1 MLSILMQLARIERE
15 FLIQRVKSGL
25 NHAKSMG
32 KVLGRPKNSVMDQQ
46 DFLKKYKNLSAD
58 LQNGLSVRKA
68 AKIHEVSLNTVLKVR
83 KALNLS
89 A

>member
-25 NHAKSMG
+25 NHAKAKG

-46 DFLKKYKNLSAD
+46 VFLKSIRIF
-58 LQNGLSVRKA
+58 LQICK
-68 AKIHEVSLNTVLKVR
+68 TVCQYEKQLGSSFFEYR
-83 KALNLS
+83 TESSKALNL
-89 A
+89 AA